1 MKKLLTIALVLI
13 LVVMSV
19 ACSKQEQEVTPSGS
33 TGSELADFTE
43 VKIGVISNTTAED
56 GGWGTSL
63 YNSVKKVK
71 SELSLRDDQIVWI
84 ESIYDGT
91 EDVDNMVDQL
101 AREGC
106 NIIMAHSA
114 GYVDQLRN
122 LASKHKDVYLSGY
135 ECPVEGFSNY
145 AMYSIND
152 EAASFLCGFI
162 SAKMSDSNNIGYIGN
177 MPTNDLICCL
187 DAFALGAKYANKDA
201 IVKIV
206 WINSWYD
213 PATEK
218 EAANTLLGSGYNVI
232 GYMGS
237 TASVAQACSD
247 HGAYTTGMYIDMKD
261 YAPDA
266 VLTSHVFDWTLII
279 KRMLEMAS
287 SGSWSSDPII
297 YGFKDGAAKAADL
310 NTAIVPQNIA
320 EEYEAVRQKLIDG
333 EIEVFAGPLYDN
345 MGTLR
350 VKEGESLS
358 PTDLIYIDFLVDNI
372 DGLIP

>member
-1 MKKLLTIALVLI
+1 MKKLLAIMAVFFLVFML
-13 LVVMSV
+13 V
-19 ACSKQEQEVTPSGS
+19 ACAKEGKETTPSGS
-33 TGSELADFTE
+33 TGGDLADLSS
-43 VKIGVISNTTAED
+43 VKIGIISNTTAED

-63 YNSVKKVK
+63 YDSVKKVK
-71 SELSLRDDQIVWI
+71 SDLSLNDNQVVWI

-114 GYVDQLRN
+114 GYVDQLRS
-122 LASKHKDVYLSGY
+122 LAAKHPDVYLSGY

-162 SAKMSDSNNIGYIGN
+162 SAKMSKGNEIGYIGN

-187 DAFALGAKYANKDA
+187 NAFALGAKHANEDA
-201 IVKIV
+201 RVKII

-237 TASVAQACSD
+237 TASVAQACSEQ
-247 HGAYTTGMYIDMKD
+247 GAYTTGMYIDMRD

-266 VLTSHVFDWTLII
+266 VLTSHVFDWTLIMKQMI
-279 KRMLEMAS
+279 KMAS
-287 SGSWSSDPII
+287 TDSWSSEPII
-297 YGFKDGAAKAADL
+297 FGFSDGAANVAEL
-310 NTAIVPQNIA
+310 NTDIVSEEIA
-320 EEYEAVRQKLIDG
+320 KEYEAIKQKLING
-333 EIEVFAGPLYDN
+333 EFEVFAGPIYDN
-345 MGTLR
+345 MGVLR
-350 VKEGESLS
+350 VEKGKSLS
-358 PTDLIYIDFLVDNI
+358 PSDLIYIDFLVDNV
-372 DGLIP
+372 DGMIP